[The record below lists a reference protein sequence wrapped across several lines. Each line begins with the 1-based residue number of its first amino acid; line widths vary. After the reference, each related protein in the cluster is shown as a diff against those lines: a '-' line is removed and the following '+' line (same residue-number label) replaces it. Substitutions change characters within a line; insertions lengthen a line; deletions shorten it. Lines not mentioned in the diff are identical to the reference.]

1 MIPTALALSAA
12 ALLVSG
18 AALAGAPQKSKKAKV
33 VHVMT
38 CPIMNTAG
46 KKDLTRTFK
55 SKTGTTYMVHFCCA
69 RCPGPFD
76 KLSAAEKEKK
86 IKAVLAK
93 KSAAAPAPKLIE
105 VNTCPIMGGDS
116 TGAGGGT
123 SLVGNYKV
131 NFCCGGC
138 KPRFDSLT
146 RAEQDAK
153 IQAAL
158 KKS

>member
-1 MIPTALALSAA
+1 MIRTTAALAVA
-12 ALLVSG
+12 ALFPTG
-18 AALAGAPQKSKKAKV
+18 AALASAPQKPKPKV

-38 CPIMNTAG
+38 CPMMGTPG
-46 KKDLTRTFK
+46 KKDLTTTV
-55 SKTGTTYMVHFCCA
+55 KTRAGANYMVHFCCP
-69 RCPGPFD
+69 RCPGPFS
-76 KLSAAEKEKK
+76 KLSQAEKEKK
-86 IKAVLAK
+86 IKAALAK
-93 KSAAAPAPKLIE
+93 RSAAAPAPKLVE
-105 VNTCPIMGGDS
+105 VNTCPIMGSDS

-138 KPRFDSLT
+138 KPKFDSLT
-146 RAEQDAK
+146 TAEQKTK

>member
-1 MIPTALALSAA
+1 MIRFAA
-12 ALLVSG
+12 ALSVAALLISG
-18 AALAGAPQKSKKAKV
+18 AAFAGAPQKPKKAKV
-33 VHVMT
+33 THVMT
-38 CPIMNTAG
+38 CPIMTKAAAKNIP
-46 KKDLTRTFK
+46 TRTVTTK
-55 SKTGTTYMVHFCCA
+55 SGKYIVHFCCA
-69 RCPGPFD
+69 MCPSQFD
-76 KLSAAEKEKK
+76 KLTAAEKEKK
-86 IKAVLAK
+86 IKAALAK
-93 KSAAAPAPKLIE
+93 KAAAAPAPKLVE

-116 TGAGGGT
+116 TGAGGGS

-146 RAEQDAK
+146 KPEQEVK

>member
-1 MIPTALALSAA
+1 MIRMTAAIAAA

-18 AALAGAPQKSKKAKV
+18 AALAGAPQKPKKAKV

-38 CPIMNTAG
+38 CPMMSTPG
-46 KKDLTRTFK
+46 KKDLTRTV
-55 SKTGTTYMVHFCCA
+55 KTKAGTTYMVHFCCA
-69 RCPGPFD
+69 QCPGPFG
-76 KLSAAEKEKK
+76 KLSQAEKEKK
-86 IKAVLAK
+86 IKAALAK
-93 KSAAAPAPKLIE
+93 KTAAAPAPKLIE

-138 KPRFDSLT
+138 KPKFDALT
-146 RAEQDAK
+146 TAEQQTK